1 MDSAHLLS
9 QMSTATSPNFESL
22 AKILIEAS
30 EANIARI
37 ESQIRDLERLRDQER
52 GLITRLRVAIA
63 PIHKLPAEIL
73 VEIFRLAL
81 DTWTYM
87 RKQRIQKVQAL
98 SHVCA
103 YWRRVAHTTPRLWT
117 EMLFTRLD
125 KMPKS
130 DYMACMK
137 GWLERRSLMD
147 IIATAAHRWSDVDL
161 TLPSLPVLSR
171 IPTASLKSLERVF
184 LQSTDAKH
192 RADSTRVFLMAEHL
206 HHARFATRRTGQLLM
221 PWSQLTEIEVTDP
234 SPQECLD
241 TLVQCTSIVSARFET
256 GAWPDVP
263 DLSQRPITTLGRLE
277 DLSVS
282 VRGWV
287 VPFFVC
293 LALPALKKLC
303 LDSHM
308 DDWSPWGS
316 VEFTQF
322 QLRSP
327 SIQCL
332 EINSSYLL
340 SGDLLAVLQHAPLL
354 AELQMESCPNS
365 FDDSIVGALQLEVI
379 QLCYAEVNFEED
391 ALDTMIQSRWWTD
404 EQLLALPSPPK
415 VARWSRIAIH
425 CGDEEGNVTGELRA
439 KLEQYRSQG
448 LDVLRLKPQL
458 RPSPTLTIHDAR
470 AIAHVSSVHPH
481 ICARLPAGA
490 TQAAA
495 DPR

>member
-81 DTWTYM
+81 DTWSYT

-125 KMPKS
+125 KTPKS

-137 GWLERRSLMD
+137 GWLERSAPMPIPVYLEISGKARDACEALMD
-147 IIATAAHRWSDVDL
+147 IIATAAHRWSDVHL
-161 TLPSLPVLSR
+161 TLPSLSVLSR

-241 TLVQCTSIVSARFET
+241 TLVQCTSIVSAHFET

-263 DLSQRPITTLGRLE
+263 DPSQRPITTLGRLE

-282 VRGWV
+282 VRGCV

-303 LDSHM
+303 LESHM

-340 SGDLLAVLQHAPLL
+340 SSDLLAVLQHAPLL

-365 FDDSIVGALQLEVI
+365 FDDSVVGALQYTTTQTLPLVPRLEVI
-379 QLCYAEVNFEED
+379 QLYYAEVSFEED
-391 ALDTMIQSRWWTD
+391 ALDAMIQSRWWTD

-415 VARWSRIAIH
+415 VARWSSIDIH
-425 CGDEEGNVTGELRA
+425 CGDEEDNVTGELGA

-448 LDVLRLKPQL
+448 LNVRV
-458 RPSPTLTIHDAR
+458 R
-470 AIAHVSSVHPH
+470 
-481 ICARLPAGA
+481 
-490 TQAAA
+490 
-495 DPR
+495 

>member
-1 MDSAHLLS
+1 
-9 QMSTATSPNFESL
+9 MSTATSPNFESL

-117 EMLFTRLD
+117 EVLFTRLD

-137 GWLERRSLMD
+137 GWLERSAPMPIAVNLEITGKARDAGEALMD

-161 TLPSLPVLSR
+161 TLPSLSVLSR

-206 HHARFATRRTGQLLM
+206 HYAKFATLRTGQLLM
-221 PWSQLTEIEVTDP
+221 PWSQLTEIVVTDP

-282 VRGWV
+282 VRGCV

-303 LDSHM
+303 LESHM

-340 SGDLLAVLQHAPLL
+340 SSDLLAILQHVPLL

-365 FDDSIVGALQLEVI
+365 FDDSIVGALQYTTTQTLPLVPRLEVI
-379 QLCYAEVNFEED
+379 QLYYAGVNFEED
-391 ALDTMIQSRWWTD
+391 ALDAMIQSRWWTD

-448 LDVLRLKPQL
+448 LDV
-458 RPSPTLTIHDAR
+458 
-470 AIAHVSSVHPH
+470 SVV
-481 ICARLPAGA
+481 
-490 TQAAA
+490 
-495 DPR
+495 